1 MCSLHVV
8 EQDVE
13 WLGKSTGRR
22 EGAVCG
28 ESTGRIWDVVLSK
41 GLREGVVGSLQDIE
55 IVARL

>member
-1 MCSLHVV
+1 M
-8 EQDVE
+8 
-13 WLGKSTGRR
+13 GKSTGRR

-41 GLREGVVGSLQDIE
+41 GLREGIVGSLQDIE